1 MNADFKINGK
11 VIETDRLILR
21 AFEQDDL
28 DDFYEY
34 TCVPGVG
41 ERAGWRHHKSKSESL
56 KILDMF
62 IKENRTFAICN
73 KNNNKVIGSL
83 GIEKYEQEDQ
93 LSELDDLCGREL
105 GFALSKDYWN
115 KGLMSEA
122 IGAIINYLFNDLDFD
137 FLTAG
142 YFDFN
147 SQSKR
152 LQEKCGF
159 RPYRKLIFETNMNSK
174 EPGVLNLL
182 LNPKKEIKINFPSPE
197 NLIFID
203 I

>member
-21 AFEQDDL
+21 AFEQGDL

-34 TCVPGVG
+34 ASVPGVG

-56 KILDMF
+56 KIIDMF
-62 IKENRTFAICN
+62 IKGNKTFAICN

-83 GIEKYEQEDQ
+83 GIEKYGQEDQ

-159 RPYRKLIFETNMNSK
+159 RPYRKLIFETNMNRK